1 MIHRVRWVKEVLYCP
16 DCELSAENYFA
27 GVCFPQHLPGAGGA
41 STSVVKVPSPL
52 GCFWHVSSIISLFT
66 FLPALH
72 YTCLNTHWKHRL
84 PFNEPNRCKT
94 KLSWIINR
102 QYFVSLMKDPS
113 TSKEASLHLSYLWP
127 MWLRP
132 LASAPPSW
140 VTASL
145 RKGQGG
151 KRLTE
156 PLHGHSTHW
165 HRVLMCKETAC
176 PGVCLQ
182 GLSLPVQD
190 VQTLSGLWLP
200 WD

>member
-113 TSKEASLHLSYLWP
+113 TSKEASLHLSYLWQ

-151 KRLTE
+151 NRDSLSHCMGTAL
-156 PLHGHSTHW
+156 PCSHS
-165 HRVLMCKETAC
+165 LA
-176 PGVCLQ
+176 
-182 GLSLPVQD
+182 
-190 VQTLSGLWLP
+190 
-200 WD
+200 